1 MGALDGR
8 QGNQVPFT
16 AHSGERLKYQIENFN
31 GYFLEVVHGGGR
43 MVYLRSGGRPMVP
56 TVGVERPMVPF
67 DAHPV
72 PSTGSSHPPL
82 WWGGGWTGRPA
93 PGVART
99 TPGVVGILQRSVQ
112 SPSNSSLPGGG
123 QNQKN
128 TPTKRASPHTGS
140 PLEALWWPPVRSGG
154 IALWW
159 LMHPARCRALWWLWP
174 GGRRKEERG
183 GPQAGSHA
191 AAAATS
197 RRHAPVEHLAP
208 TPPRKAFKSQPEPPG
223 T

>member
-1 MGALDGR
+1 MPRPYMLEGR
-8 QGNQVPFT
+8 
-16 AHSGERLKYQIENFN
+16 
-31 GYFLEVVHGGGR
+31 
-43 MVYLRSGGRPMVP
+43 
-56 TVGVERPMVPF
+56 TVSLL
-67 DAHPV
+67 AHPV
-72 PSTGSSHPPL
+72 PHRDFAPSPMVGEWVCGPPS
-82 WWGGGWTGRPA
+82 PDA
-93 PGVART
+93 ART
-99 TPGVVGILQRSVQ
+99 APGVVGISFEANEFHEVPPAR
-112 SPSNSSLPGGG
+112 
-123 QNQKN
+123 
-128 TPTKRASPHTGS
+128 PTPHTWS

-208 TPPRKAFKSQPEPPG
+208 TPPRKAFKSQPEPPR